1 MFPVPLFMPHG
12 FFIFRNRRALESFLA
27 RFDMKKQHKCKIVF
41 GEAPN
46 PRSRGKTGATPNGEA
61 LISNL
66 PRPTLRSEQGAKAV
80 ESTKA
85 FVTRAATLGTGL
97 FLRPGQ

>member
-1 MFPVPLFMPHG
+1 MDLKN
-12 FFIFRNRRALESFLA
+12 IL
-27 RFDMKKQHKCKIVF
+27 
-41 GEAPN
+41 GEARN
-46 PRSRGKTGATPNGEA
+46 PRRRGKTGTTPTGEA

-85 FVTRAATLGTGL
+85 FVTRAATIGTGL
-97 FLRPGQ
+97 FLRPGQKNDGVYR